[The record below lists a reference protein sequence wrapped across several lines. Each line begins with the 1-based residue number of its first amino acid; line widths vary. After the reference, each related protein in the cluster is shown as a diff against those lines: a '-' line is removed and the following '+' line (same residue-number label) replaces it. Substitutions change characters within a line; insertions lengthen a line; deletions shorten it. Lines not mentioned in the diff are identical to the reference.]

1 VKYKENK
8 GKKQKEQ
15 VGKKKKKTII
25 KTLYISLVVRANS

>member
-15 VGKKKKKTII
+15 VEKKKKTII